1 LSFQYIRISNINR
14 RMPLLLILKSALI
27 ATANGL
33 TLLAICP
40 PHVASTK
47 DGDRMMEDVTS
58 PERILASDRTPWME
72 RLVVFGVTAYEIWS
86 LRQGYGK
93 IGGLPARIG
102 ELGAILAITGATL
115 RLRCYQVLGRF
126 FTFKVSLHR
135 SYRTPILAGRAEPI
149 LIVPVQV
156 AIRREHR
163 LITGPFPYDLFRHP
177 SYTGLVLMSIG
188 LVLRGATSASS
199 LHFPLLHQLAVKAA
213 HWTTGFLASTFGI
226 QTSSD
231 TIKTIGT
238 SGAGFLLIAGQ
249 VKVLNARVRV
259 EEKALKEEFGGEYDR
274 YCRKTWKFLPGW

>member
-1 LSFQYIRISNINR
+1 
-14 RMPLLLILKSALI
+14 MPLLLILKSALI

-93 IGGLPARIG
+93 IGGLPARLG
-102 ELGAILAITGATL
+102 ELGAILAIAGATL

-126 FTFKVSLHR
+126 FTFK
-135 SYRTPILAGRAEPI
+135 
-149 LIVPVQV
+149 V

-199 LHFPLLHQLAVKAA
+199 LHFPLLDQLAVKAA
-213 HWTTGFLASTFGI
+213 QWTTGFLASAFGI
-226 QTSSD
+226 NTSSD
-231 TIKTIGT
+231 TVQTIGT
-238 SGAGFLLIAGQ
+238 SGAGILLIAGQ